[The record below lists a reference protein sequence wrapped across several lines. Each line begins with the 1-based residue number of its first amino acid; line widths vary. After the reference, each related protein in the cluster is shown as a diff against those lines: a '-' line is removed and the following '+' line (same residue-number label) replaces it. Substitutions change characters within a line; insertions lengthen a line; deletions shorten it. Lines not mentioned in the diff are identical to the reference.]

1 MIILRAKVAAFVVAA
16 SLGGFLSACS
26 RPLPPRPFDF
36 EAWKSG
42 DERVRGSMVQDLR
55 RSGEWVLWG
64 KSKAE
69 VERLLGRPDPEE
81 SSGDEFSY
89 DVLPK
94 ECRVNMCRFK
104 VIFNEYT
111 HLVQYWVLTGADH
124 L

>member
-1 MIILRAKVAAFVVAA
+1 MIILRTKIAAFIVAAL
-16 SLGGFLSACS
+16 LGGFLSACS
-26 RPLPPRPFDF
+26 KPLPPRPFNS

-42 DERVRGSMVQDLR
+42 DEWVRGSMVQDLR
-55 RSGEWVLWG
+55 ESGGWVLAG

-69 VERLLGRPDPEE
+69 VERLLGAPDPED
-81 SSGDEFSY
+81 SWGDEFSY
-89 DVLPK
+89 NVLPR